1 MIHQKSE
8 KSENT
13 IHNLNSINPIYIPR
27 NHLIERAI
35 REYEEENT
43 HAIMDQILQVTQK
56 PYLEQEDME
65 DFAIPAKDGE
75 QVTQTFCGT

>member
-1 MIHQKSE
+1 MA
-8 KSENT
+8 
-13 IHNLNSINPIYIPR
+13 LYIPR

-43 HAIMDQILQVTQK
+43 HTIMDQILLVTQK
-56 PYLEQEDME
+56 PYLEQEGME
-65 DFAIPAKDGE
+65 DFAIPAKDEE